1 MTIYGYARVSTLEQ
15 NLARQLKA
23 LEKEGCEKIY
33 YDKMTGT
40 TQERPQ
46 LQKMLLELKAND
58 TIIISDLTRFSRS
71 TRDLFALVDQ
81 IKEKGAFLKSIKDKW
96 LDLDDN
102 PYSQF
107 LLTVMA
113 GVSQLERDLMIMRQ
127 REGIERAK
135 QNGVYQ
141 GRPKTFTENP
151 RLKHALE
158 LYLGGSYTVKGVC
171 TATGISEATFYRAW
185 REKKKEVRF

>member
-46 LQKMLLELKAND
+46 LQKMLLELKAGD
-58 TIIISDLTRFSRS
+58 IIIITDLTRFSRS
-71 TRDLFALVDQ
+71 TRDLFSLVDQ

-96 LDLDDN
+96 LDLSDDN

-127 REGIERAK
+127 KEGIERAK
-135 QNGVYQ
+135 KKGVYQ
-141 GRPKTFTENP
+141 GRPKTFTENNP
-151 RLKHALE
+151 RLKHAME
-158 LYLGGSYTVKGVC
+158 LYLSGSYTIKGVC
-171 TATGISEATFYRAW
+171 KVTGISEATFYRAW
-185 REKKKEVRF
+185 REKKNG